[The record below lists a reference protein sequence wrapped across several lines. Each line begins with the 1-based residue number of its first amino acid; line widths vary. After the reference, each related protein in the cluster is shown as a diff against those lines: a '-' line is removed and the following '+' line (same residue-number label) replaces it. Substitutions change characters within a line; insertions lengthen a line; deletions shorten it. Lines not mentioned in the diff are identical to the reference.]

1 MQKLTR
7 TRRLPLEGTQ
17 NTRDLGGYPCKN
29 GGITRWGVFLRSDS
43 PHGMTS
49 QDVDHLLAYG
59 VSNAIDLRTGEER
72 QSSPSVLEN
81 AESFSAFHVSMSDQM
96 HATNF
101 EGDLPGS
108 MAGLYISL
116 LDESGKDIARI
127 FTILAE
133 AGNGVLFHC
142 AVGKDRTG
150 VVAMLLLKLAGVDDA
165 DVIADYSI
173 TDIYMHEVF
182 TAESLALEK
191 RDIPTF
197 VLRSKPESMRRV
209 LHHLNEK
216 FQSAENYLLSIG
228 ITEKQIEAI
237 RQKFV
242 HQPID

>member
-1 MQKLTR
+1 MQKPMR

-17 NTRDLGGYPCKN
+17 NTRDLGGYPCEN
-29 GGITRWGVFLRSDS
+29 GAITRWGVFLRSDS

-59 VSNAIDLRTGEER
+59 VSNAIDLRTNDER
-72 QSSPSVLEN
+72 KRSPSVLES
-81 AESFSAFHVSMSDQM
+81 AEAFSAYHVSMSDQM

-108 MAGLYISL
+108 MSGLYISL

-133 AGNGVLFHC
+133 AETGVLFHC

-150 VVAMLLLKLAGVDDA
+150 VVAMLLLKLAGVNDA
-165 DVIADYSI
+165 DVVADYSI
-173 TDIYMHEVF
+173 TEIYMHEVF
-182 TAESLALEK
+182 SAESLALEK

-197 VLRSKPESMRRV
+197 VLRSMPDSMRRV
-209 LHHLNEK
+209 LKHLEETY
-216 FQSAENYLLSIG
+216 QSAEKYLLSIG
-228 ITEKQIEAI
+228 LTQGQIDSI

-242 HQPID
+242 HFPAE